1 MTSNPLPQLN
11 DTDSELLSAYIDR
24 QLPDAARML
33 LETRLGQEPSLRAA
47 LDELR
52 TTVAALRAIE
62 PVRPPR
68 SFTIDPATVQRPAT
82 QWWRSLVLPFG
93 GLAAA
98 LLVAFGLIGLL
109 RNDNSATMTVASAPT
124 FAPAAAPAQLNAQT
138 VAQPTQVA
146 EPTLAPPAAAA
157 APVPLAPAAA
167 APAPAAGAGA
177 AEAAVPTLAAPNDTA
192 VDGGASAS
200 RSAATALPLPTSQPP
215 TPLATPAISSPKTT
229 PVQQAPAAP
238 PTPQSGLP
246 VLPIVFILALIGA
259 IVAGMA
265 WMRRRNK

>member
-11 DTDSELLSAYIDR
+11 DTDIELLSAYIDR
-24 QLPDAARML
+24 QLPDAARTL
-33 LETRLGQEPSLRAA
+33 LEMRLGQEPSLRAA

-68 SFTIDPATVQRPAT
+68 SFTLDPATVQHPAT

-98 LLVAFGLIGLL
+98 LFVALVLISGVL
-109 RNDNSATMTVASAPT
+109 RSGSPATMTVASAPT
-124 FAPAAAPAQLNAQT
+124 FAPAAAPAQLDAQT
-138 VAQPTQVA
+138 VDEPTQVA
-146 EPTLAPPAAAA
+146 EPTVAPPAAAAA

-167 APAPAAGAGA
+167 APAPGAGA
-177 AEAAVPTLAAPNDTA
+177 AEAAVPTLAAPNDTSL
-192 VDGGASAS
+192 DGGASAS
-200 RSAATALPLPTSQPP
+200 RSAATALPLPTSEPP
-215 TPLATPAISSPKTT
+215 TPLATLAISSPKTT
-229 PVQQAPAAP
+229 PVQQVPAAP

-246 VLPIVFILALIGA
+246 VLPIALILVLIGA